1 MPPFPWLNNYL
12 PVNPV
17 KESRI
22 PFSEIE
28 LSREEIIKEI
38 GYKDTLPDDTISGT
52 IDRLLALLKKTVQ
65 PRYVYQI
72 VEGEIEGTS
81 VHILNEAFHTGPT
94 ITHLLEKSSAFA
106 LFAATAGVEFEQ
118 ILQEYKQT
126 EDIVVNYLLDV
137 MGTCIAEKT
146 GDYLEQKLEE
156 EIGAELLHTHRFSP
170 GYCNWHLTEQRKI
183 FSLLGNRPCGIT
195 LSDVC
200 LMLPVKSIS
209 GIIGIG
215 KEVKRKQYACQY
227 CELETCYKRKTKI
240 A

>member
-1 MPPFPWLNNYL
+1 MP
-12 PVNPV
+12 VDAV
-17 KESRI
+17 KEFLV

-28 LSREEIIKEI
+28 LSQEDIIKEI
-38 GYKDTLPDDTISGT
+38 GYKDTLPDDSIPGT

-65 PRYVYQI
+65 PRYVFQI
-72 VEGEIEGTS
+72 HEGEIEGAS
-81 VHILNEAFHTGPT
+81 VHILNETFLTGPT
-94 ITHLLEKSSAFA
+94 ITHLLEKSSSFA

-118 ILQEYKQT
+118 ILQECKRT
-126 EDIVVNYLLDV
+126 EDDILVNYLLDI
-137 MGTCIAEKT
+137 MGTCIVEKT
-146 GDYLEQKLEE
+146 GDYMERKLEE

-170 GYCNWHLTEQRKI
+170 GYCNWRLTEQRKI

-227 CELETCYKRKTKI
+227 CELETCYKRKKAT